1 MRRQTEEWHPAGI
14 QVAGEKKIKIE
25 SRRRQQKHGVLLRC
39 VYLYLCM
46 VGTILTFRLDLGMK
60 FRVLPVAGVLLL
72 FVLLAILKSIWRPWG
87 RWVYRGAYLL
97 IFLTG
102 GLGWKHLAAG
112 WQAAENSIRH
122 QLSVYYGVT
131 LAEKTPLL
139 SGERGELLLIVIFA
153 LFFWSMETA
162 VVRKGRAGL
171 LVASEILIVLL
182 ELMCGCRFL
191 QPGIFL
197 IGGSLLALL
206 AMGQNHGVSNQRIL
220 YRSGLWAGGWFFAC
234 HFWQDQ
240 PVRCW
245 QNRQMAG
252 MNGCI
257 RRYRKKPVRFPGQWK
272 ARTGYLAIIIRRRMA
287 V

>member
-1 MRRQTEEWHPAGI
+1 MAG
-14 QVAGEKKIKIE
+14 
-25 SRRRQQKHGVLLRC
+25 
-39 VYLYLCM
+39 
-46 VGTILTFRLDLGMK
+46 
-60 FRVLPVAGVLLL
+60 
-72 FVLLAILKSIWRPWG
+72 
-87 RWVYRGAYLL
+87 
-97 IFLTG
+97 G
-102 GLGWKHLAAG
+102 G
-112 WQAAENSIRH
+112 NSIRH

-220 YRSGLWAGGWFFAC
+220 YRSGLWAGGLVLCLSLLAGPAGSMLAKQTNGWNEWLYQKVQKKTSEISRAMESQNGLFGNHNPTA
-234 HFWQDQ
+234 DGSLNNY
-240 PVRCW
+240 PVE
-245 QNRQMAG
+245 QKDEIDLTVHTSG
-252 MNGCI
+252 
-257 RRYRKKPVRFPGQWK
+257 KPVHNMYLRGFTGGTYQGNYWSGVDQKDFADAFSEADSGWQVQNILYRYIGSRSSEGEGTVTVTRENPG
-272 ARTGYLAIIIRRRMA
+272 R
-287 V
+287 

>member
-1 MRRQTEEWHPAGI
+1 METSGRRMAGSGKQYPASVVGI
-14 QVAGEKKIKIE
+14 
-25 SRRRQQKHGVLLRC
+25 L
-39 VYLYLCM
+39 
-46 VGTILTFRLDLGMK
+46 
-60 FRVLPVAGVLLL
+60 
-72 FVLLAILKSIWRPWG
+72 WG
-87 RWVYRGAYLL
+87 D
-97 IFLTG
+97 TG
-102 GLGWKHLAAG
+102 
-112 WQAAENSIRH
+112 R
-122 QLSVYYGVT
+122 
-131 LAEKTPLL
+131 KTPLL

-220 YRSGLWAGGWFFAC
+220 YRSGLWAGGLILC
-234 HFWQDQ
+234 LSLL
-240 PVRCW
+240 
-245 QNRQMAG
+245 AG
-252 MNGCI
+252 PAGSMLAEQTKGWNEWL
-257 RRYRKKPVRFPGQWK
+257 YQKVQKKPVRFPGQWK

>member
-1 MRRQTEEWHPAGI
+1 MRRQIEEWHPTGI

-139 SGERGELLLIVIFA
+139 SGNGEN
-153 LFFWSMETA
+153 
-162 VVRKGRAGL
+162 
-171 LVASEILIVLL
+171 
-182 ELMCGCRFL
+182 CC
-191 QPGIFL
+191 
-197 IGGSLLALL
+197 
-206 AMGQNHGVSNQRIL
+206 
-220 YRSGLWAGGWFFAC
+220 
-234 HFWQDQ
+234 
-240 PVRCW
+240 
-245 QNRQMAG
+245 
-252 MNGCI
+252 
-257 RRYRKKPVRFPGQWK
+257 
-272 ARTGYLAIIIRRRMA
+272 
-287 V
+287 

>member
-1 MRRQTEEWHPAGI
+1 MGKMGI
-14 QVAGEKKIKIE
+14 
-25 SRRRQQKHGVLLRC
+25 
-39 VYLYLCM
+39 
-46 VGTILTFRLDLGMK
+46 
-60 FRVLPVAGVLLL
+60 P
-72 FVLLAILKSIWRPWG
+72 
-87 RWVYRGAYLL
+87 GAYLL
-97 IFLTG
+97 IFLTE
-102 GLGWKHLAAG
+102 GLGWKHLVAG

-131 LAEKTPLL
+131 LAEKHRCFPGT
-139 SGERGELLLIVIFA
+139 GELLLIVIFA

-220 YRSGLWAGGWFFAC
+220 YRSGLWAGGLVLC
-234 HFWQDQ
+234 LSLL
-240 PVRCW
+240 
-245 QNRQMAG
+245 AG
-252 MNGCI
+252 PAGSM
-257 RRYRKKPVRFPGQWK
+257 
-272 ARTGYLAIIIRRRMA
+272 LAKTDKRLE
-287 V
+287 

>member
-131 LAEKTPLL
+131 LAEN
-139 SGERGELLLIVIFA
+139 SGGTKRA
-153 LFFWSMETA
+153 
-162 VVRKGRAGL
+162 GRAFGSFGDSDRAFGTDVWL
-171 LVASEILIVLL
+171 PFPAAGNLSDRRISA
-182 ELMCGCRFL
+182 
-191 QPGIFL
+191 GIARDGTKPWSKQSADPLSFRAV
-197 IGGSLLALL
+197 GRRAGSLP
-206 AMGQNHGVSNQRIL
+206 VT
-220 YRSGLWAGGWFFAC
+220 SGRTSRFDAGKTDKW
-234 HFWQDQ
+234 
-240 PVRCW
+240 
-245 QNRQMAG
+245 
-252 MNGCI
+252 
-257 RRYRKKPVRFPGQWK
+257 
-272 ARTGYLAIIIRRRMA
+272 LE
-287 V
+287 

>member
-1 MRRQTEEWHPAGI
+1 M
-14 QVAGEKKIKIE
+14 
-25 SRRRQQKHGVLLRC
+25 LLRC

-60 FRVLPVAGVLLL
+60 FRVLPVAGVLSL
-72 FVLLAILKSIWRPWG
+72 FVLLAILKSIWKPWG

-122 QLSVYYGVT
+122 QLSVYYGMT
-131 LAEKTPLL
+131 LAEKAPLL
-139 SGERGELLLIVIFA
+139 SGERGEMLLIVIFA

-220 YRSGLWAGGWFFAC
+220 YRSGLWAGGLVLC
-234 HFWQDQ
+234 LSLL
-240 PVRCW
+240 
-245 QNRQMAG
+245 AG
-252 MNGCI
+252 PAGSMLAKQTNGWNEWL
-257 RRYRKKPVRFPGQWK
+257 YQKVQKKPVRFPGQWK

>member
-1 MRRQTEEWHPAGI
+1 MRRQIEEWHPTGI

-72 FVLLAILKSIWRPWG
+72 VVLLALLKSIWRPWG

-162 VVRKGRAGL
+162 GRAFGSFGDSDRAFGTDVWL
-171 LVASEILIVLL
+171 PFPTAGNLSDRRISA
-182 ELMCGCRFL
+182 
-191 QPGIFL
+191 GIARDGTKPWSKQSADPLSFRAV
-197 IGGSLLALL
+197 GRRAGSLP
-206 AMGQNHGVSNQRIL
+206 VT
-220 YRSGLWAGGWFFAC
+220 SGRTSRFDAGKT
-234 HFWQDQ
+234 DK
-240 PVRCW
+240 R
-245 QNRQMAG
+245 
-252 MNGCI
+252 
-257 RRYRKKPVRFPGQWK
+257 
-272 ARTGYLAIIIRRRMA
+272 LE
-287 V
+287 

>member
-102 GLGWKHLAAG
+102 GLGWKHLAARMAG
-112 WQAAENSIRH
+112 GGKQYPASVVGILWGDTGRKNTVAFRGTGRTVADRYFCIVFLEYGNSGGTKR
-122 QLSVYYGVT
+122 
-131 LAEKTPLL
+131 A
-139 SGERGELLLIVIFA
+139 
-153 LFFWSMETA
+153 
-162 VVRKGRAGL
+162 GRAFGSFGDSDRAFGTDVWL
-171 LVASEILIVLL
+171 PFPAAGNLSDRRISA
-182 ELMCGCRFL
+182 
-191 QPGIFL
+191 GIARDGTKPWSKQSADPLSFRAV
-197 IGGSLLALL
+197 GRRAGSLP
-206 AMGQNHGVSNQRIL
+206 VT
-220 YRSGLWAGGWFFAC
+220 SGRTSRFDAGKTDKW
-234 HFWQDQ
+234 
-240 PVRCW
+240 
-245 QNRQMAG
+245 
-252 MNGCI
+252 
-257 RRYRKKPVRFPGQWK
+257 
-272 ARTGYLAIIIRRRMA
+272 LE
-287 V
+287 

>member
-1 MRRQTEEWHPAGI
+1 MRRQTEEWHPTGI

-72 FVLLAILKSIWRPWG
+72 FVLLVLLKSIWRPWG

-197 IGGSLLALL
+197 IRRISAGIARDGTKPWSKQSADPLSFRAVGRRAGSLP
-206 AMGQNHGVSNQRIL
+206 VT
-220 YRSGLWAGGWFFAC
+220 SGRTSRFDAGKT
-234 HFWQDQ
+234 DK
-240 PVRCW
+240 R
-245 QNRQMAG
+245 
-252 MNGCI
+252 
-257 RRYRKKPVRFPGQWK
+257 
-272 ARTGYLAIIIRRRMA
+272 LE
-287 V
+287 

>member
-1 MRRQTEEWHPAGI
+1 MRRQIEEWHPTGI

-25 SRRRQQKHGVLLRC
+25 SRRRQQKHGVLQRC

-139 SGERGELLLIVIFA
+139 SGERGELLLIPHCAHHTHSGKTPTDVPCRQYVTMKTA
-153 LFFWSMETA
+153 LWLYCFTCVKRQFHT
-162 VVRKGRAGL
+162 GDN
-171 LVASEILIVLL
+171 
-182 ELMCGCRFL
+182 
-191 QPGIFL
+191 
-197 IGGSLLALL
+197 GS
-206 AMGQNHGVSNQRIL
+206 S
-220 YRSGLWAGGWFFAC
+220 
-234 HFWQDQ
+234 
-240 PVRCW
+240 PE
-245 QNRQMAG
+245 
-252 MNGCI
+252 
-257 RRYRKKPVRFPGQWK
+257 
-272 ARTGYLAIIIRRRMA
+272 
-287 V
+287 